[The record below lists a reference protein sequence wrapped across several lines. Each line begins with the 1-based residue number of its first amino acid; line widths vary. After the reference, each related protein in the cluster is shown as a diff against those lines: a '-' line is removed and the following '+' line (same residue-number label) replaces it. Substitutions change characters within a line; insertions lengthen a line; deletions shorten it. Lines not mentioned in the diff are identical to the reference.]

1 MPSVNCAICNGVLCD
16 VPCGSVDH
24 QIKECGS
31 ALSVSLSPS
40 PCSYG
45 FVTFSTEEEAVNVHA
60 MVSEFEF
67 SVAQFLHTL
76 HVVYP
81 KSIKFI
87 KFNIHVFN
95 DA

>member
-1 MPSVNCAICNGVLCD
+1 MPFVNEVLCD

-24 QIKECGS
+24 LIEECGS
-31 ALSVSLSPS
+31 ALSLSLSVSLSPPS

-45 FVTFSTEEEAVNVHA
+45 FVTFSTEEEAANVHA

-67 SVAQFLHTL
+67 SVARYLQFLNT

-81 KSIKFI
+81 KSI